1 MKNKDIIALS
11 ASDLQK
17 QIEIERSTL
26 EKLSLSHS
34 VSPIDNPAKIRN
46 TRRTI
51 ARLITELK
59 KKTSA
64 A

>member
-11 ASDLQK
+11 ASDLKK

-34 VSPIDNPAKIRN
+34 VSPIDNPAKIRT
-46 TRRTI
+46 TRRAI
-51 ARLITELK
+51 ARLLTELK

>member
-11 ASDLQK
+11 ASDLKK

-51 ARLITELK
+51 ARLLTELK